1 MEYSSTSPGAR
12 GFPVEFAALGFL
24 LEEPRHGYALRLRI
38 EDGLGPLWQIASSQ
52 LYKVLHRLET
62 QGWVKRTTAPPD
74 AGPPRS
80 VYTVTDAGVDAFRQ
94 WVAEPV
100 AAMRSV
106 RVEFVAKL
114 YFARLLN
121 VVPVSDLIDRQLV
134 AVDRMRRH
142 LQADDRTN
150 SDDDVLN
157 AAWMTFQQLT
167 LTHFA
172 EWLRDQKNTLE
183 SPKEIHP

>member
-1 MEYSSTSPGAR
+1 MEYSSASPGAR

-52 LYKVLHRLET
+52 LYKVLHRLEI

-80 VYTVTDAGVDAFRQ
+80 VYTVTDAGADAFGH
-94 WVAEPV
+94 WASEPV
-100 AAMRSV
+100 AAMRNV

-114 YFARLLN
+114 YFARLLEN
-121 VVPVSDLIDRQLV
+121 IPVSGLIDRQLA
-134 AVDRMRRH
+134 AVDQMRCH
-142 LQADDRTN
+142 LQAGDRTN
-150 SDDDVLN
+150 SDDGVLN
-157 AAWMTFQQLT
+157 AAWLTFQQST

-172 EWLRDQKNTLE
+172 KWLEGQKATLE